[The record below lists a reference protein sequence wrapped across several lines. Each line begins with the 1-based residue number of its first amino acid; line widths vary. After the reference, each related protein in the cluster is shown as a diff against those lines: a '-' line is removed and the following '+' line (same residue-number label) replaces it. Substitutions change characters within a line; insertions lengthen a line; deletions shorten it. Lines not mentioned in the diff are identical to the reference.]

1 MSLRNRNLKKR
12 PKKSKQNLTNLWDT
26 SEWVNIRN
34 IRVTGEEKRKYLKNN
49 DWKFQDERN
58 AYEYLR
64 SSKDSKTYRDTLY
77 SSFEKAKTESRK
89 QWERSEW
96 SHTRDPQLD
105 YQ

>member
-1 MSLRNRNLKKR
+1 MSQYTQH
-12 PKKSKQNLTNLWDT
+12 KSPRRRK
-26 SEWVNIRN
+26 E
-34 IRVTGEEKRKYLKNN
+34 RKYLKNN

-58 AYEYLR
+58 EYECLR

-77 SSFEKAKTESRK
+77 SSFEKEKTESRK
-89 QWERSEW
+89 QWERSEL